1 MPTLCRVLHAYNLC
15 RQRIQHLALWRDEDR
30 ARAWLKEMMTFF
42 STDEI
47 LALDETANDRLAYRC
62 TIDWDLRY
70 GTSQSAQTI
79 VYHRGFEDWYF
90 NDGIRLRY
98 ARRETRVVPPLVTSR
113 AAYHASTPYCS
124 SVQASLDATLL
135 HTMPMAS
142 P

>member
-1 MPTLCRVLHAYNLC
+1 M
-15 RQRIQHLALWRDEDR
+15 
-30 ARAWLKEMMTFF
+30 
-42 STDEI
+42 
-47 LALDETANDRLAYRC
+47 
-62 TIDWDLRY
+62 
-70 GTSQSAQTI
+70 AQTI

>member
-1 MPTLCRVLHAYNLC
+1 MMP
-15 RQRIQHLALWRDEDR
+15 
-30 ARAWLKEMMTFF
+30 FF
-42 STDEI
+42 STGEI
-47 LALDETANDRLAYRC
+47 LALDGTVNDRLAYRS

-113 AAYHASTPYCS
+113 AASHASARSS
-124 SVQASLDATLL
+124 SVQASPDAMLL

-142 P
+142 PLPRTSRS